1 MVQDTAEQSY
11 LQRISFNT
19 QLLTGPL
26 ASYLRNF
33 RLTILLLLVVV
44 FIGLVAYSNLPK
56 RLNPEVKIPIVTV
69 VTALPGAGPDD
80 VESLITI
87 PIENQLQSLEG
98 LDTIN
103 SVSRNN
109 VSVITIQFTST
120 TDRDVAADDVQAAVD
135 TVRNLP
141 EDASNP
147 DVNALDF
154 ENVPVWEF
162 ALTTT
167 EDIGSLQRFAKRL
180 RNRLEDHPKID
191 TVTVRGLEEQEITVT
206 VDIEKIAQYQI
217 NPLQLSSLLRAN
229 TSSYPAGTIDSAR
242 NSFSLTIDPSI
253 ETVNDVRNLRLV
265 LQGNSVKLG
274 DIATIEEKSEPNQPA
289 AYLVTRDTNP
299 KRVVT
304 FSVFKTLTSTITDGA
319 NAATAIVDEEI
330 DASEGR
336 FSYNTIS
343 NTAEEIST
351 QFDDILGE
359 FRTTILLVFACLFI
373 FLGLRQ
379 AVISSFTVPLTF
391 LASFALMQVFG
402 MSINFLT
409 LFAFL
414 ISLGL
419 LVDDTIVVISAMTTY
434 YKTGRFTTLETG
446 LLVWKDTIVPIWST
460 TLTTIWSF
468 VPLLLAT
475 GIIGE
480 FIKPI
485 PVVVTVTMVSSTAIA
500 VLITLPI
507 MMLILKPSIPR
518 RVIVLSKG
526 IVLLLLFSLIAA
538 IAGVNPVLIPVGIL
552 FVLIVAVFFRV
563 RSILSQ
569 YVITLIHRVP
579 GYSRITKF
587 IVYSSNHGVVSLD
600 GFSQSYKRL
609 MLRILSSKSAR
620 RKVVFAIVVYS
631 FIGFLLIP
639 FGFVKNEFFPKVDGN
654 RIFLDVEMPSGTTL
668 ERVEQETLAVLDRVK
683 SNPYATYLLAQIGT
697 SAPTGFEG
705 GGDSSNK
712 GLITMHFPPEE
723 KRPVSSI
730 EIAEDLRNEFKEYAR
745 AQVSVVE
752 LSGGPPAGA
761 DIQIEL
767 LGDDL
772 SILNQYADR
781 IEEYLKKQPGIT
793 NTAKSI
799 NEGTSAIVFVPD
811 QDSVAQRGLTMDT
824 LGLWTRIYGSGFTL
838 QEVNFDDGQAEKV
851 PVRFTFGSD
860 NPTPESLGR
869 LSVITPQGDVP
880 LLSLGRLELK
890 PNPTQITR
898 VNGKR
903 SITVTAGAR
912 PGFSVADLGKDL
924 ESFAQSLNLPE
935 GYNWQTGG
943 VNEENAKSIQSI
955 LQAMGVSVLLIL
967 VTMVLQFGSFRQ
979 AVLVLLVIPL
989 AVSSVFYAFAITG
1002 TPLSFP
1008 ALIGVLSLFGIVVT
1022 NSMFIVDKVNLN
1034 LKEGMQFEESLAD
1047 AGASRMEPIIL
1058 TKLSTVFGLLPITLA
1073 DPLWRGL
1080 GGAIISGLLI
1090 ASIIMLLF
1098 IPVVYYQWF
1107 KQKIN

>member
-33 RLTILLLLVVV
+33 RLTILLLVVIV
-44 FIGLVAYSNLPK
+44 FIGLVSYNNLPK

-98 LDTIN
+98 LDSIN

-109 VSVITIQFTST
+109 VSLITVQFTST

-191 TVTVRGLEEQEITVT
+191 SVTVRGLEEQEITVT
-206 VDIEKIAQYQI
+206 IDPEKITQYQI
-217 NPLQLSSLLRAN
+217 NPLQLSGLLRAN
-229 TSSYPAGTIDSAR
+229 TSSYPAGAIDSGR
-242 NSFSLTIDPSI
+242 NSFSLTIDPSV
-253 ETVNDVRNLRLV
+253 ETVNDVRNLRLI

-274 DIATIEEKSEPNQPA
+274 DIATVEEKSEPNQAP

-299 KRVVT
+299 KRVVS

-319 NAATAIVDEEI
+319 TAATTIVDEEI
-330 DASEGR
+330 DSSDGR

-419 LVDDTIVVISAMTTY
+419 LVDDTIVVISGMTTY
-434 YKTGRFTTLETG
+434 YKTGRFTPLETG

-500 VLITLPI
+500 VFVTLPI

-518 RVIVLSKG
+518 RVVLLAKG
-526 IVLLLLFSLIAA
+526 IGLILLFGLIGSFVGAS
-538 IAGVNPVLIPVGIL
+538 PLLIPVGIL
-552 FVLIVAVFFRV
+552 FLLIVLVFSRV
-563 RSILSQ
+563 R
-569 YVITLIHRVP
+569 TLVFQNFLTFIHRIP
-579 GYSRITKF
+579 GYQQVAKF
-587 IVYSSNHGVVSLD
+587 FVYSSNHGVISLE
-600 GFSQSYKRL
+600 GISLSYKRL
-609 MLRILSSKSAR
+609 MIRILNSQSAR

-631 FIGFLLIP
+631 VIGFMLIP
-639 FGFVKNEFFPKVDGN
+639 FGFVKNEFFPKVDGT
-654 RIFLDVEMPSGTTL
+654 RIFLDVELPSGTTL
-668 ERVEQETLAVLDRVK
+668 ERVEKETLAVLEKVK
-683 SNPYATYLLAQIGT
+683 SNPYATYLLAQVGT
-697 SAPTGFEG
+697 SAPTDFGG

-712 GLITMHFPPEE
+712 GLITMHLPQEE
-723 KRPVSSI
+723 KRPVTSI
-730 EIAEDLRNEFKEYAR
+730 EIAEELRKEFKNYSR

-781 IEEYLKKQPGIT
+781 IEQYLKNQSGIT

-799 NEGTSAIVFVPD
+799 NEGTSAVVFVPD
-811 QDSVAQRGLTMDT
+811 QDSVAQRGITMDT

-851 PVRFTFGSD
+851 PVRFTFGPN

-869 LSVITPQGDVP
+869 LSIITPQGNVP
-880 LLSLGRLELK
+880 FLSLGHLELK

-912 PGFSVADLGKDL
+912 PGFSVAELGKDL
-924 ESFAQSLNLPE
+924 ESFAESLNLPE

-979 AVLVLLVIPL
+979 AILVLLVIPL

-1034 LKEGMQFEESLAD
+1034 IKEGMPFEESLAD

-1107 KQKIN
+1107 KARSK